1 MALTPFLTSIR
12 YWGLFIVSAH
22 FLVLMSIFQCLLF
35 LKWIWLV
42 VFIYFYVTYIS
53 YIALGLQNSNYALV
67 RGIKF
72 NRLIPKTLSPN
83 VPLDH
88 QTHSVGFQKHD
99 DLTYVAKYGFI
110 KFGQHHDMFSTLA
123 LFMSILAMIIVMI
136 IAIS

>member
-1 MALTPFLTSIR
+1 MPAFLEMD
-12 YWGLFIVSAH
+12 
-22 FLVLMSIFQCLLF
+22 LVGCLL
-35 LKWIWLV
+35 
-42 VFIYFYVTYIS
+42 VFIYFYVI

-83 VPLDH
+83 DPLDH

-99 DLTYVAKYGFI
+99 GLTYVAKYGFI

-136 IAIS
+136 AISKTISCQGASCFAPLRIGLG